1 MLHSCIVIL
10 NILNCTVTQSLY
22 LCGGSCWRV
31 LDVILSRVI
40 AMLTLLPV
48 PKSFGMVYSRT
59 VCLLGIFPSKS
70 YRSHDSEAS
79 VLDLLIH
86 CVLAHLSL
94 PLDKIGASGNFGN
107 FGGCHFCTVKF
118 LMSGFVSN

>member
-1 MLHSCIVIL
+1 MSCNCGVNWRCYSVDAITRTTNCVIV
-10 NILNCTVTQSLY
+10 Y
-22 LCGGSCWRV
+22 Y
-31 LDVILSRVI
+31 D
-40 AMLTLLPV
+40 P
-48 PKSFGMVYSRT
+48 